1 MIEMEFEDGPF
12 GYPGFR
18 VDRPPRLR
26 ALPITLR
33 RIAWAKLTG
42 IRFFSATVRGES
54 FLFEPWLV
62 TFIEERDRMRFVGV
76 YRTDDESPDD
86 GPAEPRLCVRRSAW
100 ERDADI
106 DRVEQVDDL
115 RSYLAS
121 GPQIAD
127 RFLLTN
133 RIRHPQV
140 AEVTE
145 AAISALARGV
155 FVESVRRPGSEWRYV
170 KVDLIDDRLTTS
182 IAYGPG
188 VTRSEV
194 LESVLSTWLP
204 AVEDL
209 AAGDGLAPDGPL
221 RINIERSVP
230 ELVNAPLWVKGR
242 RRTDP
247 PEAI

>member
-1 MIEMEFEDGPF
+1 MEFEDGPT

-33 RIAWAKLTG
+33 RIGRAKMTG

-62 TFIEERDRMRFVGV
+62 TFVEERDRMRCVGV

-86 GPAEPRLCVRRSAW
+86 DPAEPWLCVRRSVW

-106 DRVEQVDDL
+106 DRAEQADDL
-115 RSYLAS
+115 RSYLAA
-121 GPQIAD
+121 GPQIVD

-133 RIRHPQV
+133 RIRHPHV
-140 AEVTE
+140 AEVTD
-145 AAISALARGV
+145 AAISALADGV
-155 FVESVRRPGSEWRYV
+155 SVEPVRRPDSEWQYV
-170 KVDLIDDRLTTS
+170 EVDLADDRSMAS
-182 IAYGPG
+182 IAYSPI
-188 VTRSEV
+188 VTRSDV

-209 AAGDGLAPDGPL
+209 ADGDGLAPDGPL
-221 RINIERSVP
+221 RISIERSVP
-230 ELVNAPLWVKGR
+230 ELVNAQLWVQG
-242 RRTDP
+242 RRTDR
-247 PEAI
+247 PEGT